1 MHTPRPDDALSAGP
15 PPPLTHLA
23 ALQLP
28 FQPPLPLPELLAFL
42 GKRAVSGVEALH
54 EGVYWRTLRLPHG
67 PGIVA
72 LGPPARASADTVP
85 CRLWLA
91 DARDEAAAIAR
102 CRHLLDL
109 DANPATIDTHLME
122 DPLLGRYVRRTPG
135 LRVPGAVDGAELAVR
150 AILGQQ
156 VSVVGAATLAG
167 RLVARYGD
175 PLAEPVAV
183 GPHLLSHTFPTPAAL
198 LTATPDSFSM
208 PRSRIATLM
217 GVCAALDAGEIVLE
231 PEANL
236 VETERRLLA
245 LRGVG
250 PWTAAYIAMRALHDP
265 DAFLPS
271 DLGIKQ
277 AFACHGL
284 PDDPRQIAAHAEE
297 WRPWRAYANFHLWG
311 SLAALIGAGE

>member
-1 MHTPRPDDALSAGP
+1 MMASSPRDSPSVIQRPTLKHAVAF
-15 PPPLTHLA
+15 PL
-23 ALQLP
+23 P
-28 FQPPLPLPELLAFL
+28 YQPPLPLAELLAFL
-42 GKRAVSGVEALH
+42 GTRAVSGVEALH

-67 PGIVA
+67 VGVVA
-72 LGPPARASADTVP
+72 LGPPDDGMSAGVP

-91 DARDEAAAIAR
+91 DERDEGEAVAR

-109 DANPATIDTHLME
+109 DANPAVVDDHLAE
-122 DPLLGRYVRRTPG
+122 DPLLGPYVRRTPG

-156 VSVVGAATLAG
+156 VSVAGAATLAG
-167 RLVARYGD
+167 RLVARYGE

-183 GPHLLSHTFPTPAAL
+183 GPHLLSHTFPTPAVL
-198 LTATPDSFSM
+198 LTATPESFSM
-208 PRSRIATLM
+208 PRSRVATLM

-231 PEANL
+231 PAADL
-236 VETERRLLA
+236 IKTEQKLLA
-245 LRGVG
+245 LRGIG

-277 AFACHGL
+277 AFARHGL
-284 PDDPRQIAAHAEE
+284 ADDPRQIAVHAEA

-311 SLAALIGAGE
+311 SLTAQITPEG

>member
-1 MHTPRPDDALSAGP
+1 MHE
-15 PPPLTHLA
+15 LTLD
-23 ALQLP
+23 LP
-28 FQPPLPLPELLAFL
+28 YQPPLPLAELLAFL
-42 GKRAVSGVEALH
+42 GTRAVKGVEALH
-54 EGVYWRTLRLPHG
+54 EGAYWRTLRLPHG
-67 PGIVA
+67 PGVVE
-72 LGPPARASADTVP
+72 LGPPQDEATSSVS
-85 CRLWLA
+85 CHLWLA
-91 DARDEAAAIAR
+91 DQRDEAIALAR

-109 DANPATIDTHLME
+109 DANPAVTDAHLAH
-122 DPLLGRYVRRTPG
+122 DPLLGPYVRRTPG

-156 VSVVGAATLAG
+156 VSVAGAATLAG
-167 RLVARYGD
+167 RLVARYGE

-198 LTATPDSFSM
+198 LTAAPDSFSM
-208 PRSRIATLM
+208 PRSRVATLM
-217 GVCAALDAGEIVLE
+217 GVCAALADGEIVLE
-231 PEANL
+231 PEADL

-245 LRGVG
+245 LRGIG

-277 AFACHGL
+277 AFARHGL
-284 PDDPRQIAAHAEE
+284 PDDPRQIAAHAEA

-311 SLAALIGAGE
+311 SLTSQIVPGE

>member
-1 MHTPRPDDALSAGP
+1 MHEFTLD
-15 PPPLTHLA
+15 
-23 ALQLP
+23 LP
-28 FQPPLPLPELLAFL
+28 YQPPLPLAELLAFL
-42 GKRAVSGVEALH
+42 GTRAVKGVEALH
-54 EGVYWRTLRLPHG
+54 DGVYWRTLRLPHG
-67 PGIVA
+67 NGIVA
-72 LGPPARASADTVP
+72 LGPPQDDAHAGVA
-85 CRLWLA
+85 CRLWLE
-91 DARDEAAAIAR
+91 DARDHDAAVTR

-109 DANPATIDTHLME
+109 DANPALIDAHLAE
-122 DPLLGRYVRRTPG
+122 DPLLGPYVRRTPG

-217 GVCAALDAGEIVLE
+217 GVCAALAADEIVLE
-231 PEANL
+231 PVVDL

-245 LRGVG
+245 LRGIG

-277 AFACHGL
+277 AFARHGL
-284 PDDPRQIAAHAEE
+284 ADDPRQIAAHAEA

-311 SLAALIGAGE
+311 SLASQIGAGE

>member
-1 MHTPRPDDALSAGP
+1 MHALT
-15 PPPLTHLA
+15 LD
-23 ALQLP
+23 LP
-28 FQPPLPLPELLAFL
+28 YQPPLPLAALLAFL
-42 GKRAVSGVEALH
+42 GTRAVKGVEALH
-54 EGVYWRTLRLPHG
+54 EGVYWRTLRLSRG
-67 PGIVA
+67 NGIVA
-72 LGPPARASADTVP
+72 LGPPQTENHAGVL
-85 CRLWLA
+85 CRLWLE
-91 DARDEAAAIAR
+91 DARDEGAAIAR

-109 DANPATIDTHLME
+109 DANPAIIDAHLAD
-122 DPLLGRYVRRTPG
+122 DPLLGPYVRRTPG

-167 RLVARYGD
+167 RLVARYGE

-231 PEANL
+231 PEADL

-245 LRGVG
+245 LRGIG

-277 AFACHGL
+277 AFARHGL
-284 PDDPRQIAAHAEE
+284 SDDPRQIATHAEA

-311 SLAALIGAGE
+311 SLASQIVAGE

>member
-1 MHTPRPDDALSAGP
+1 MSVSFSISATGGDSAFP
-15 PPPLTHLA
+15 HAVTLHL
-23 ALQLP
+23 P
-28 FQPPLPLPELLAFL
+28 YQPPLPLAELLVFL
-42 GKRAVSGVEALH
+42 GTRAVTGVEALH

-67 PGIVA
+67 SGVVA
-72 LGPPARASADTVP
+72 LGPGSEVEPSVT
-85 CRLWLA
+85 CRLWLE
-91 DARDEAAAIAR
+91 DARDEAAAVTR

-109 DANPATIDTHLME
+109 DANPAVIDAHLAE
-122 DPLLGRYVRRTPG
+122 DPLLGPYVRRTPG

-156 VSVVGAATLAG
+156 VSVAGAATLAG
-167 RLVARYGD
+167 RLVARYGA
-175 PLAEPVAV
+175 PLPEPVAV
-183 GPHLLSHTFPTPAAL
+183 GAKMLTHLFPTPAAL

-217 GVCAALDAGEIVLE
+217 GVCAALAAGDIVLE
-231 PEANL
+231 PEADL

-245 LRGVG
+245 LRGIG

-277 AFACHGL
+277 AFARHGL
-284 PDDPRQIAAHAEE
+284 ADDPRQIATHAEA

-311 SLAALIGAGE
+311 SLTSQIVAEG

>member
-1 MHTPRPDDALSAGP
+1 MHT
-15 PPPLTHLA
+15 LTLD
-23 ALQLP
+23 LP
-28 FQPPLPLPELLAFL
+28 YQPPLPLAALLAFL
-42 GKRAVSGVEALH
+42 GTRAVKGVEAIH
-54 EGVYWRTLRLPHG
+54 DGVYWRTLRLPHG
-67 PGIVA
+67 VGIVA
-72 LGPPARASADTVP
+72 LGPPTDDGDASVA

-91 DARDEAAAIAR
+91 DARDEAAAVAR

-109 DANPATIDTHLME
+109 DANPAQIDGHIE
-122 DPLLGRYVRRTPG
+122 GDPLLGPYVRRTPG

-156 VSVVGAATLAG
+156 VSVAGAATLAG
-167 RLVARYGD
+167 RLVARYGA
-175 PLAEPVAV
+175 PLAEPVPV

-217 GVCAALDAGEIVLE
+217 GVCAALDAGDLVLE
-231 PEANL
+231 PEADL
-236 VETERRLLA
+236 GETERKLLA
-245 LRGVG
+245 LRGIG

-277 AFACHGL
+277 AFARHGL
-284 PDDPRQIAAHAEE
+284 SDDPRQVAVHAEA

-311 SLAALIGAGE
+311 SLASQLVAGE

>member
-1 MHTPRPDDALSAGP
+1 MHT
-15 PPPLTHLA
+15 LTLD
-23 ALQLP
+23 LP
-28 FQPPLPLPELLAFL
+28 YQPPLPLAALLAFL
-42 GKRAVSGVEALH
+42 GTRAVKGVEAIH
-54 EGVYWRTLRLPHG
+54 EGVYWRTLRLPQG
-67 PGIVA
+67 KGIVA
-72 LGPPARASADTVP
+72 LGPTPDSSVHAVR
-85 CRLWLA
+85 CRLWLE
-91 DARDEAAAIAR
+91 DTRDEPVAIAR

-109 DANPATIDTHLME
+109 DANPAVIDAHLLE
-122 DPLLGRYVRRTPG
+122 DPLLGPYVRRTPG

-167 RLVARYGD
+167 RLVARYGG

-183 GPHLLSHTFPTPAAL
+183 GPHTLSHTFPTPAAL

-217 GVCAALDAGEIVLE
+217 GVCAVLDAGEIVLA
-231 PEANL
+231 PEADL
-236 VETERRLLA
+236 VETERCLLA
-245 LRGVG
+245 LRGIG

-277 AFACHGL
+277 AFARHGL
-284 PDDPRQIAAHAEE
+284 PDDPRQIAAHAEA

-311 SLAALIGAGE
+311 SLVAQIVAGE

>member
-1 MHTPRPDDALSAGP
+1 MHEYTVSLSY
-15 PPPLTHLA
+15 
-23 ALQLP
+23 
-28 FQPPLPLPELLAFL
+28 QPPLPLAALLAFL
-42 GKRAVSGVEALH
+42 GTRAVKGVEAIH
-54 EGVYWRTLRLPHG
+54 DGVYWRTLRLPHG
-67 PGIVA
+67 KGIVA
-72 LGPPARASADTVP
+72 LGPPRDEGDASVI
-85 CRLWLA
+85 CRLWLE
-91 DARDEAAAIAR
+91 DARDEAVAVAR

-109 DANPATIDTHLME
+109 DAHPAIIDAHLAD
-122 DPLLGRYVRRTPG
+122 DPLLGPYVRRTPG

-156 VSVVGAATLAG
+156 VSVAGAATLAG
-167 RLVARYGD
+167 RLVARYGE
-175 PLAEPVAV
+175 PLVEPIAV
-183 GPHLLSHTFPTPAAL
+183 GPHLLSHTFPTPTAL

-231 PEANL
+231 PEADL

-245 LRGVG
+245 LRGIG

-277 AFACHGL
+277 AFARHGL
-284 PDDPRQIAAHAEE
+284 PDDPRQIATHAEA

-311 SLAALIGAGE
+311 SLAAQITAGE

>member
-1 MHTPRPDDALSAGP
+1 V
-15 PPPLTHLA
+15 
-23 ALQLP
+23 Q
-28 FQPPLPLPELLAFL
+28 
-42 GKRAVSGVEALH
+42 
-54 EGVYWRTLRLPHG
+54 
-67 PGIVA
+67 
-72 LGPPARASADTVP
+72 
-85 CRLWLA
+85 CRLWLE
-91 DARDEAAAIAR
+91 DARDEAAAVAR

-109 DANPATIDTHLME
+109 DANPAVIDAHLAA
-122 DPLLGRYVRRTPG
+122 DPLLGPYVQRTPG

-156 VSVVGAATLAG
+156 VSVAGAATLAG
-167 RLVARYGD
+167 RLVARYGE

-183 GPHLLSHTFPTPAAL
+183 GPHVLSHTFPTPAAL
-198 LTATPDSFSM
+198 LTASPDSFSM

-231 PEANL
+231 PEADL
-236 VETERRLLA
+236 AETERRLLA
-245 LRGVG
+245 LRGIG

-277 AFACHGL
+277 AFARHGL
-284 PDDPRQIAAHAEE
+284 SDDPRQVAVHAEA

-311 SLAALIGAGE
+311 SLASQIVAEG

>member
-1 MHTPRPDDALSAGP
+1 V
-15 PPPLTHLA
+15 
-23 ALQLP
+23 
-28 FQPPLPLPELLAFL
+28 
-42 GKRAVSGVEALH
+42 KGVEAIH
-54 EGVYWRTLRLPHG
+54 DGVYWRTLRLPHNA
-67 PGIVA
+67 GIVA
-72 LGPPARASADTVP
+72 LGPPQDETRTGVA
-85 CRLWLA
+85 CRLWLE
-91 DARDEAAAIAR
+91 DARDESAAVAR

-109 DANPATIDTHLME
+109 AANPAVIDAHLEE
-122 DPLLGRYVRRTPG
+122 DPLLGPYVRRTPG

-175 PLAEPVAV
+175 PLMEPVAV

-231 PEANL
+231 PEADL

-245 LRGVG
+245 LRGIG

-277 AFACHGL
+277 AFARHGL
-284 PDDPRQIAAHAEE
+284 PDDPRQIATHAKA

-311 SLAALIGAGE
+311 SLSSQIVTEE